1 MNLVLQTVQ
10 SMDSGYDASETGT
23 FVKKNLAF
31 DPTDG
36 VHEYRFDFARD
47 GVSFYADGQLLA
59 TMDGAGV
66 PVTAG
71 HLLLSHWS
79 NGNPKW
85 SHGPPARDAQTVVTY
100 VKAYYNSTDEAGA
113 DDDRREECTAERRAS
128 RDGAVCTIPDN
139 NAAFFFSNP
148 KDNVTLTGGHE
159 NAAVTAFGGWRLLGL
174 VVALGTMGWVSG

>member
-10 SMDSGYDASETGT
+10 SMDSGYDASKTGT
-23 FVKKNLAF
+23 FVKRNLTF

-36 VHEYRFDFARD
+36 VHEYRFDFERR

-66 PVTAG
+66 PVTSG

-100 VKAYYNSTDEAGA
+100 VKAYYNSTDEARA
-113 DDDRREECTAERRAS
+113 DDHRDKCAAERQAS
-128 RDGAVCTIPDN
+128 QDGALCTIPDN

-159 NAAVTAFGGWRLLGL
+159 NAAVTAIGGWRLLGL
-174 VVALGTMGWVSG
+174 VVALGTMGWVSA